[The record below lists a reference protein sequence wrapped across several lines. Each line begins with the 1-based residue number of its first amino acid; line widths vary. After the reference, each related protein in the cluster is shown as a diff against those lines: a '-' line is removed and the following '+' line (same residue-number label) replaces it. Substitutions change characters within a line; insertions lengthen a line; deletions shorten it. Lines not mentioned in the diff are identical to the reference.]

1 MRGTV
6 GVDVRGVAFVIGG
19 FFRLAGA
26 DSERDC
32 KSQTDCDE
40 LFHVVV
46 VFDWGVGAEMFSA
59 VRWVQCRAV
68 QNPSRFFIPFGA
80 DTPKLAS
87 AWVGERV
94 GDGQSLVRRRLLDVG
109 RVFILLFRVG
119 KTSARPGW
127 R

>member
-46 VFDWGVGAEMFSA
+46 VFDWVVGAEMFSA

-68 QNPSRFFIPFGA
+68 QNPSRFVFFRSS
-80 DTPKLAS
+80 AS
-87 AWVGERV
+87 M
-94 GDGQSLVRRRLLDVG
+94 LMRRSTRMS
-109 RVFILLFRVG
+109 FRSCFCVSANFRMANF
-119 KTSARPGW
+119 SARVSYPA
-127 R
+127 

>member
-6 GVDVRGVAFVIGG
+6 GVNVRGVAFVAGG

-46 VFDWGVGAEMFSA
+46 VFDWVVGVLRCSVGSMPCSSKPLTICIFSIFCLNA
-59 VRWVQCRAV
+59 HAAQHQDELQELLLRLREF
-68 QNPSRFFIPFGA
+68 PHGEFFRP
-80 DTPKLAS
+80 
-87 AWVGERV
+87 
-94 GDGQSLVRRRLLDVG
+94 RRLSSLTPLV
-109 RVFILLFRVG
+109 
-119 KTSARPGW
+119 
-127 R
+127 